1 MSVSPIF
8 LSLDGVDGAGKST
21 QVARLVDWLTGLGR
35 SVVACRD
42 PGGTRLGDEVRR
54 LLLERRELAFAA
66 RAEMLLYM
74 ASRAQLVEEVI
85 APALAAGRDVVSD
98 RYLLA
103 NVVYQGYAG
112 GLDSDELWRIGQVAT
127 AGRLPDLTLVLDLP
141 TEIALARLDRPLDR
155 MESRG
160 EEFLRRVREGFRTE
174 AARRPGEIVLVDAA
188 RSADDVQ
195 TEIRRTVTE
204 RFGWNP

>member
-8 LSLDGVDGAGKST
+8 LSLA
-21 QVARLVDWLTGLGR
+21 
-35 SVVACRD
+35 VVACRD

-103 NVVYQGYAG
+103 NVVYKGYAG